1 MFLLVC
7 KRNKELGE
15 TRKKWF
21 GKQWRREDWRSTL
34 TPNTQHPL
42 IFRRKKKKP
51 NSQDETKQNNNYYRN
66 KGQGVEHTSYGGLV
80 RSRRRPGKDEMR
92 KKKKKGKTQTTH
104 QKLKTNQTVRRSIDT
119 TFTYTH
125 DTRK

>member
-42 IFRRKKKKP
+42 IFRRKKRNP
-51 NSQDETKQNNNYYRN
+51 IVETRQNKIIITTGTRD
-66 KGQGVEHTSYGGLV
+66 KGWSTHRMVVSSG
-80 RSRRRPGKDEMR
+80 PGE
-92 KKKKKGKTQTTH
+92 GQEKT
-104 QKLKTNQTVRRSIDT
+104 K
-119 TFTYTH
+119 
-125 DTRK
+125 